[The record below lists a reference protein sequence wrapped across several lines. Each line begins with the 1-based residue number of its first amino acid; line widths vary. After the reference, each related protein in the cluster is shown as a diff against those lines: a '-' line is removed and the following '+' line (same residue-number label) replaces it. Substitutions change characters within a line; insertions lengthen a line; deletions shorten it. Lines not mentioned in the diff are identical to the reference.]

1 MLDKIKNVS
10 SMIQSANKLKQQQE
24 RLQKILSTIRVN
36 GQSKNQ
42 KVTVTITGEQK
53 IANIQIAPELINFV
67 YENFTSQGKEESMLA
82 KAIMEAFEDAI
93 SKVQGEVVKKMQ
105 ETGSL
110 DDFMSML
117 QAATGK

>member
-10 SMIQSANKLKQQQE
+10 SMIQTANKLKQQQE

-53 IANIQIAPELINFV
+53 IVNIQIAPELISFV

>member
-10 SMIQSANKLKQQQE
+10 SMIQTANKLKQQQE
-24 RLQKILSTIRVN
+24 RLQKILATIRVN

-53 IANIQIAPELINFV
+53 IVNIRVEPELINFV
-67 YENFTSQGKEESMLA
+67 YENFTSQGKEETMLS

>member
-24 RLQKILSTIRVN
+24 RLQKILATIRVN

-53 IANIQIAPELINFV
+53 IVNIQIAPELINFV

-82 KAIMEAFEDAI
+82 KAIVEAFEDAI

>member
-10 SMIQSANKLKQQQE
+10 SMIQTANKLKQQQE

>member
-10 SMIQSANKLKQQQE
+10 SMIQTANKLKQQQE
-24 RLQKILSTIRVN
+24 RLQKILSTVRVN

-53 IANIQIAPELINFV
+53 IVNIQIAPELINFV

-82 KAIMEAFEDAI
+82 KAIMEALEDAI

>member
-10 SMIQSANKLKQQQE
+10 SMIQTANKLKQQQE
-24 RLQKILSTIRVN
+24 KLQKILSTIRVN

-53 IANIQIAPELINFV
+53 IVNIQIAPELINFV

>member
-10 SMIQSANKLKQQQE
+10 SMIQTANKLKQQQE
-24 RLQKILSTIRVN
+24 RLQKILATIRVN

-53 IANIQIAPELINFV
+53 IVNIRIEPELINFV

>member
-1 MLDKIKNVS
+1 
-10 SMIQSANKLKQQQE
+10 
-24 RLQKILSTIRVN
+24 
-36 GQSKNQ
+36 
-42 KVTVTITGEQK
+42 
-53 IANIQIAPELINFV
+53 
-67 YENFTSQGKEESMLA
+67 LA

>member
-10 SMIQSANKLKQQQE
+10 SMIQTANKLKQQQE

-53 IANIQIAPELINFV
+53 IVNIQIAPELINFV

-117 QAATGK
+117 QAVTGK

>member
-10 SMIQSANKLKQQQE
+10 SMIQTANKLKQQQE
-24 RLQKILSTIRVN
+24 RLQKILATIRVN

-53 IANIQIAPELINFV
+53 IVNIRIEPELINFV

-82 KAIMEAFEDAI
+82 KAIMEAFEDTI

-105 ETGSL
+105 ETDSL

>member
-24 RLQKILSTIRVN
+24 RLQKILATIRVN

-53 IANIQIAPELINFV
+53 IVNIRIEPELINFV
-67 YENFTSQGKEESMLA
+67 HENFTSQGKEESMLA

>member
-10 SMIQSANKLKQQQE
+10 SMIQTANKLKQQQE

-53 IANIQIAPELINFV
+53 IVNIQIAPELINFV

>member
-10 SMIQSANKLKQQQE
+10 SMIQTANKLKQQQE
-24 RLQKILSTIRVN
+24 KLQKILSTIRVN

-53 IANIQIAPELINFV
+53 IVNIRIEPELINFV

>member
-10 SMIQSANKLKQQQE
+10 SMIQIANKLKQQQE

-53 IANIQIAPELINFV
+53 IVNIQIAPVFINFV

>member
-1 MLDKIKNVS
+1 MLAKIKNVS
-10 SMIQSANKLKQQQE
+10 SMIQTANQLKQQQE

-53 IANIQIAPELINFV
+53 IVNIQIAPELINFV

>member
-10 SMIQSANKLKQQQE
+10 SMIQTANKLKQQQE

-53 IANIQIAPELINFV
+53 IVNIQIAPELINFV

-105 ETGSL
+105 ENGSL

>member
-24 RLQKILSTIRVN
+24 KLQKILSTIRVN

-53 IANIQIAPELINFV
+53 IVNIQIAPELINFV

>member
-10 SMIQSANKLKQQQE
+10 SMIQTANKLKQQQE

-53 IANIQIAPELINFV
+53 IVNIQIAPELINFV
-67 YENFTSQGKEESMLA
+67 YENFTSQGKEEGMLA

>member
-10 SMIQSANKLKQQQE
+10 SMIQTANKLKQQQE

-53 IANIQIAPELINFV
+53 NSEYPNSSRVNQLCLRKFYLSRQRRKYV
-67 YENFTSQGKEESMLA
+67 GQSYYGGF
-82 KAIMEAFEDAI
+82 
-93 SKVQGEVVKKMQ
+93 
-105 ETGSL
+105 
-110 DDFMSML
+110 
-117 QAATGK
+117 